1 MGLPSAQL
9 GSLPSMN
16 VPSSVPTI
24 GVQKS
29 PKIWQQALLNILTQ
43 TAGAAATQGIGNVM
57 SQDYADDPA
66 TGWEKLTK
74 GPRMDKSQ
82 KMQKTSLDA
91 ASKEAELGRGLTRTE
106 NEANRILSKS
116 EAIASRNQA
125 KELSDK
131 QMALQNLLSARSD
144 MNALERQIQNG
155 QQQRDALAFTDTLA
169 GARDRERYNLDVMNP
184 QNIARTKLT
193 ETETAKAEQAIAQQK
208 AMQALL
214 SGAGQKPGAGGEQA
228 GAPRPP
234 VQRTIGDGTGP
245 MPQASDA
252 LASLYK
258 ALTAD
263 SAPGAAAPVPPVD
276 AGVPSPYVAMRL
288 GIQPQRENNMVAPA
302 PDQAEVQVLKGAPYS
317 VRAQEIRRKY
327 GIPE

>member
-9 GSLPSMN
+9 GSLPSVN
-16 VPSSVPTI
+16 VPSSVPVV

-57 SQDYADDPA
+57 SQDYAEDPA

-91 ASKEAELGRGLTRTE
+91 ASTEAEKGRALTRTE

-116 EAIASRNQA
+116 EGIAARNQA
-125 KELSDK
+125 RELSDK
-131 QMALQNLLSARSD
+131 QMALQNHLAAASR
-144 MNALERQIQNG
+144 MGELERLIQSG
-155 QQQRDALAFTDTLA
+155 QQQKDALSFSDTLA

-193 ETETAKAEQAIAQQK
+193 EAETAKAEQAIAQQK

-214 SGAGQKPGAGGEQA
+214 SGQKPGGPVGSDQA

-234 VQRTIGDGTGP
+234 VQRTVGDGSGP
-245 MPQASDA
+245 FPQASDA
-252 LASLYK
+252 LASLYM

-263 SAPGAAAPVPPVD
+263 SPTSAPTVPPVD

-288 GIQPQRENNMVAPA
+288 GIQPQRENAMRAPA
-302 PDQAEVQVLKGAPYS
+302 PDQSELSVLKGAPYS

>member
-57 SQDYADDPA
+57 SQDYAEDPA

-91 ASKEAELGRGLTRTE
+91 ASTEATKGRDFAKGENKLGRDLTVSEASLTR
-106 NEANRILSKS
+106 A
-116 EAIASRNQA
+116 QQ

-144 MNALERQIQNG
+144 MNALERQIQSG
-155 QQQRDALAFTDTLA
+155 QQQKDALAFTDTLA

-193 ETETAKAEQAIAQQK
+193 EAETLKAEQAVAQQR

-214 SGAGQKPGAGGEQA
+214 SGAGQKPGAGDQP
-228 GAPRPP
+228 GAQRPP

-263 SAPGAAAPVPPVD
+263 SAQGAAASVPPVD

-302 PDQAEVQVLKGAPYS
+302 PDASEVQVLQGAPYS
-317 VRAQEIRRKY
+317 LRAQEIRRKY
-327 GIPE
+327 GLPQ